1 MYLEMEPINN
11 LKYQI
16 ALSLIPGI
24 GSVNAK
30 SLLAYLGSVEAVF
43 TVPEKELKK
52 VPGIGDVL
60 ARNIATF
67 RDPGRGEEEIAFM
80 QNNNI
85 RADFFLDPTYPS
97 RLKRC
102 VDAPLVLFSTGNINF
117 NETKM
122 VAMVGT
128 RNATD
133 YGRKF
138 CDDVVSKMAQRGGY
152 CVVSGLAYGIDVA
165 AHKACLKYN
174 VPTIGV
180 LAHGLDVL
188 YPALHRSVAQ
198 KMKEN
203 GGLVSDFLSQT
214 RIDRQNFLR
223 RNRIIAGLAD
233 ATVIVESAEKGG
245 SLVTADIADS
255 YNRDVFAV
263 PGRSTDPYSRG
274 CNTLIRQSKASLI
287 ESLDDLEYFMSW
299 QPEIDKPRKIQ
310 RQLFVELLPEEQRIV
325 DLLGN
330 EPVFIDQLCQQ
341 VQMPMGKVSSI
352 LLNLEFNGLVAS
364 LPGKM
369 YRLS

>member
-1 MYLEMEPINN
+1 MDYSRD
-11 LKYQI
+11 LKYQL

-30 SLLAYLGSVEAVF
+30 SLVAYLGSVEAVF
-43 TVPEKELKK
+43 HASEKVLKK
-52 VPGIGDVL
+52 VPGIGEVL
-60 ARNIATF
+60 ARNIIAHQLTE
-67 RDPGRGEEEIAFM
+67 RAEEEIHFM
-80 QNNNI
+80 QSHHI
-85 RADFFLDPTYPS
+85 RASFYLDDDYPM

-102 VDAPLVLFSTGNINF
+102 VDAPLVLFSTGHINF
-117 NETKM
+117 NEIKM
-122 VAMVGT
+122 VALVGT

-138 CDDVVSKMAQRGGY
+138 CDDLVAGMAQRGGY

-165 AHKACLKYN
+165 AHKACLKYQ

-180 LAHGLDVL
+180 LAHGLDQV
-188 YPALHRSVAQ
+188 YPALHKSVAQ
-198 KMKEN
+198 KMQEN
-203 GGLVSDFLSQT
+203 GGLVSDFMSRT
-214 RIDRQNFLR
+214 KIDRQNFLR

-263 PGRSTDPYSRG
+263 PGRSSDTYSRG
-274 CNTLIRQSKASLI
+274 CNALIRESKANLI

-299 QPEIDKPRKIQ
+299 QPQIDKPRKIQ
-310 RQLFVELLPEEQRIV
+310 RQLFVELLPDEQKIV
-325 DLLGN
+325 DLLGDA
-330 EPVFIDQLCQQ
+330 PVYIDQLCQLAG
-341 VQMPMGKVSSI
+341 MPMGKVSSI
-352 LLNLEFNGLVAS
+352 LLGLEFNGLVAS